1 MSGILRSAAP
11 LTRHLGRVSAM
22 PKGPIARQTRGMAC
36 ACPDAPVASFFPTT
50 ARRER
55 GWLLDASRAAAE
67 RPPATRVR
75 AARDSS
81 ADLSDASAPRVE
93 LERAADP
100 ARRPRARR

>member
-1 MSGILRSAAP
+1 
-11 LTRHLGRVSAM
+11 M

-36 ACPDAPVASFFPTT
+36 ACPDAP
-50 ARRER
+50 RRELFSHDRATR

-100 ARRPRARR
+100 ARNPRARR